1 MKRTIILLSTV
12 LTMITFA
19 CNHHRRHNQDASIQ
33 EISKDETD
41 FEETSSKK
49 SYTNEEKRKAKES
62 LALQA
67 EIANAKI
74 CAATEIQERLS
85 SVAQRELYE
94 TITLPTGQQ
103 VQKQTT
109 IRDSVKALEL
119 LAKINGMFVSK
130 AELDISAVVPVV
142 IKDDI

>member
-1 MKRTIILLSTV
+1 MLNPMKNSMKERFCVEYIASGNGKASYKSAFGVTNDGTARVNASKLLKNPEV
-12 LTMITFA
+12 QA
-19 CNHHRRHNQDASIQ
+19 R
-33 EISKDETD
+33 
-41 FEETSSKK
+41 
-49 SYTNEEKRKAKES
+49 
-62 LALQA
+62 LAELQA
-67 EIANAKI
+67 EIVSAKI

-85 SVAQRELYE
+85 SVARRELYE
-94 TITLPTGQQ
+94 TVTLPTGQQ

-130 AELDISAVVPVV
+130 AELDISATVPVV